1 MERPVLSMIFVDVM
15 LFFLLDDLMCFFLL
29 TSSLL

>member
-1 MERPVLSMIFVDVM
+1 MERPVLSMIFVDLM

>member
-1 MERPVLSMIFVDVM
+1 MERPVLSMIFVDLM
-15 LFFLLDDLMCFFLL
+15 IFFLLDDLMCFFLL

>member
-1 MERPVLSMIFVDVM
+1 MERPVLSMIFVDLM
-15 LFFLLDDLMCFFLL
+15 QFFLLDDLMSFFLL